1 MTEPAGSTND
11 GRVQPVV
18 LDTHVMLSAQV
29 FPGGVAGRIRHAW
42 QRGDYVPLISAV
54 TVAERVRVL
63 AYPKFRL
70 SIAEQE
76 ELLADYL
83 PSTEVVR
90 IPEPPP
96 AIPDCR
102 DRHDPPFLHLATA
115 ARADALVSGDADL
128 LALAGRPGVHILS
141 RCNA

>member
-1 MTEPAGSTND
+1 MPRRVTEPSIPPND
-11 GRVQPVV
+11 GRVPRVV
-18 LDTHVMLSAQV
+18 LDTHVVLSALV
-29 FPGGVAGRIRHAW
+29 FPGGVAGHIRHAW
-42 QRGDYVPLISAV
+42 QRGDYVPLVSAV
-54 TVAERVRVL
+54 TVAELVRVL

-96 AIPDCR
+96 AVPDCR
-102 DRHDPPFLHLATA
+102 DRHDLSFLHLAAA
-115 ARADALVSGDADL
+115 ARADGLISGDNDL
-128 LALAGRPGVHILS
+128 LALA
-141 RCNA
+141 

>member
-1 MTEPAGSTND
+1 MSPTQWPGRATPSRVTESAGSTND

-29 FPGGVAGRIRHAW
+29 FPGG
-42 QRGDYVPLISAV
+42 
-54 TVAERVRVL
+54 VAERVRVL